1 MSASASALPSV
12 IGSKPSTVSVLVGS
26 AISTNASANPT
37 AALSTADGSTSDLK
51 STVRLSP
58 SLVTVATPRSSVAS
72 SSSSKNSALVPTL
85 VTVKLRLPA
94 NPNVAFS

>member
-1 MSASASALPSV
+1 VLAS
-12 IGSKPSTVSVLVGS
+12 S

-51 STVRLSP
+51 LTVRLSP
-58 SLVTVATPRSSVAS
+58 VLVTVATPRSSVAS
-72 SSSSKNSALVPTL
+72 SRAAKKSALVPTL
-85 VTVKLRLPA
+85 VTVKLRLPS